1 MRAAQTW
8 MSFPPPP
15 NLPQSAQEVLWE
27 PGKNSSGELTL
38 SAEQPTMA
46 AAQRSARTRRG
57 KRAPIRLGQMSMG
70 IGPQRKERPRREL
83 GDDSERRFRQ
93 TLCLETIGG
102 SSPRIHV
109 IRKIKPRKKRPAG

>member
-46 AAQRSARTRRG
+46 AAQRSARTRRC
-57 KRAPIRLGQMSMG
+57 KRAPIRLREMRMG
-70 IGPQRKERPRREL
+70 KGPQPEQRPRREL
-83 GDDSERRFRQ
+83 GDDSGRSFRQ
-93 TLCLETIGG
+93 TLRFKTMEEV
-102 SSPRIHV
+102 PR
-109 IRKIKPRKKRPAG
+109 AST